1 MIILC
6 VEFEKLEVCA
16 WMFLQMALH
25 SCMCQ
30 IYFLIHTPLLKM
42 MVYLLDLQLV
52 MWFVIAPLIDD
63 VREMMNVMET
73 TQVDFFQKT

>member
-1 MIILC
+1 
-6 VEFEKLEVCA
+6 
-16 WMFLQMALH
+16 
-25 SCMCQ
+25 
-30 IYFLIHTPLLKM
+30 M